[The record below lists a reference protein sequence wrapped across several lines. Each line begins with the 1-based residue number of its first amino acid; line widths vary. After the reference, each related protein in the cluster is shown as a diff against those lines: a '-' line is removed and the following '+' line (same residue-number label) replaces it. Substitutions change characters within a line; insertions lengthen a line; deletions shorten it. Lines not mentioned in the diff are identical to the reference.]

1 MFDIFRNK
9 NLFLFS
15 CILLLCL
22 ASFFVDA
29 QCPMCRMS
37 AESNLKDGG
46 TMAAGLNKGIIY
58 LLMIPYLLISVVG
71 FVWWRNQR
79 LVEIQEQEDEIKD
92 LLASNNLLFQQEDL
106 GAQ

>member
-1 MFDIFRNK
+1 
-9 NLFLFS
+9 
-15 CILLLCL
+15 
-22 ASFFVDA
+22 
-29 QCPMCRMS
+29 
-37 AESNLKDGG
+37 
-46 TMAAGLNKGIIY
+46 MAAGLNKGIIY

>member
-1 MFDIFRNK
+1 MTSHSRYK
-9 NLFLFS
+9 KLFVIAS
-15 CILLLCL
+15 ILILCML
-22 ASFFVDA
+22 TLYVDA

-71 FVWWRNQR
+71 FIWWRNQR
-79 LVEIQEQEDEIKD
+79 LVEMQEQEDEIIR
-92 LLASNNLLFQQEDL
+92 LLESSQVILPSNN
-106 GAQ
+106 